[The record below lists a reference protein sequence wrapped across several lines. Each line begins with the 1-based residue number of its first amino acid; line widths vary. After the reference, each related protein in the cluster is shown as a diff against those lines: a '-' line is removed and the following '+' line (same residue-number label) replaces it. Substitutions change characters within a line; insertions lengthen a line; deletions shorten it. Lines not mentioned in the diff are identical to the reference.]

1 MSDILEE
8 IQELSNKFSN
18 LFEVEGLGNPA
29 VDVPPSQNKIK
40 KDRKTKDGKVEVV
53 SVEDELFPYEGNKRE
68 QYRQKILD
76 TINNMIQ
83 GTATLEDLLQIV
95 RQKKA
100 PLKEAM
106 EVLENLGSYIQ
117 NKYGDSKKGKELYDK
132 YFQNFNKEAN
142 AAITK
147 ERAEDIEKKDKKPLE
162 HYVKK
167 LLDKRNETKNSKGEF
182 KTDNRRD
189 VIDQEYTN
197 VNRES
202 DPEGKKAVEKSLAR
216 HFDKVLYKPLK
227 SQANITRKAVATEK
241 FKRMNSEALEEAI
254 ELMEELL
261 LERNK
266 ENKIKKNKAIE
277 DIGQE
282 YINGREEEGEDLEPY
297 GDDPKQW
304 GRDITSS
311 TGDTLGVKR
320 VIPKLAD
327 KLEHSG
333 ISELSR
339 KLRKKPFYDK
349 EGRNKIIDGLYLQA
363 LNKAKKENSKEALKE
378 ALSLMEAIINEI
390 SDKTANS
397 FLEKRVINA
406 LDAWYNDDKLNK
418 KEDDAVK
425 ALIKRK
431 ARQGAELSDDEK
443 KRIGEASL
451 TEEIINEVSVKKW
464 KEAAK
469 NSIEGRKE
477 AASDASDRFGEVVYP
492 FRGEVNDPGHKL
504 GNAWDKAEQRADR
517 AEQLAKNLP
526 DSNKSAAKLKQA
538 AKKVVDKRD
547 KDNEE
552 AVDKLQ
558 GAIDKLKEKPYDER
572 TDKDY
577 SDLAKVQNEWVDKQ
591 KKENQARN
599 LVGKPERRPE
609 KNSEGKHKLKEQGF
623 IDRSK
628 EA

>member
-106 EVLENLGSYIQ
+106 EVLESIISEYT
-117 NKYGDSKKGKELYDK
+117 EEDK
-132 YFQNFNKEAN
+132 KEAAKKVLPQRKAEFDKAFN
-142 AAITK
+142 DYEKVHSKIDPKRILNYKLTPVEQYRANKTATK
-147 ERAEDIEKKDKKPLE
+147 LERAQDRLN
-162 HYVKK
+162 HA
-167 LLDKRNETKNSKGEF
+167 
-182 KTDNRRD
+182 
-189 VIDQEYTN
+189 QEVAGN
-197 VNRES
+197 
-202 DPEGKKAVEKSLAR
+202 VEKTP
-216 HFDKVLYKPLK
+216 HGLK
-227 SQANITRKAVATEK
+227 IK
-241 FKRMNSEALEEAI
+241 EAM

-304 GRDITSS
+304 GRDITS
-311 TGDTLGVKR
+311 TVGDTLGVKR

-378 ALSLMEAIINEI
+378 ALSLME
-390 SDKTANS
+390 
-397 FLEKRVINA
+397 
-406 LDAWYNDDKLNK
+406 
-418 KEDDAVK
+418 
-425 ALIKRK
+425 
-431 ARQGAELSDDEK
+431 
-443 KRIGEASL
+443 
-451 TEEIINEVSVKKW
+451 EIINEVSVKKW

-469 NSIEGRKE
+469 NSIEG
-477 AASDASDRFGEVVYP
+477 
-492 FRGEVNDPGHKL
+492 
-504 GNAWDKAEQRADR
+504 
-517 AEQLAKNLP
+517 
-526 DSNKSAAKLKQA
+526 
-538 AKKVVDKRD
+538 
-547 KDNEE
+547 
-552 AVDKLQ
+552 
-558 GAIDKLKEKPYDER
+558 
-572 TDKDY
+572 
-577 SDLAKVQNEWVDKQ
+577 
-591 KKENQARN
+591 
-599 LVGKPERRPE
+599 
-609 KNSEGKHKLKEQGF
+609 KHKLKEQGF
-623 IDRSK
+623 IDRSN

>member
-106 EVLENLGSYIQ
+106 E
-117 NKYGDSKKGKELYDK
+117 
-132 YFQNFNKEAN
+132 
-142 AAITK
+142 
-147 ERAEDIEKKDKKPLE
+147 
-162 HYVKK
+162 
-167 LLDKRNETKNSKGEF
+167 
-182 KTDNRRD
+182 
-189 VIDQEYTN
+189 
-197 VNRES
+197 
-202 DPEGKKAVEKSLAR
+202 
-216 HFDKVLYKPLK
+216 
-227 SQANITRKAVATEK
+227 
-241 FKRMNSEALEEAI
+241 
-254 ELMEELL
+254 LMEELL

-282 YINGREEEGEDLEPY
+282 YINGREEEGEDLDPY

-304 GRDITSS
+304 GRDAVSS
-311 TGDTLGVKR
+311 FGDTLGVKR
-320 VIPKLAD
+320 SIPKLAD
-327 KLEHSG
+327 KLEYSG
-333 ISELSR
+333 ISELGR

-378 ALSLMEAIINEI
+378 ALSLM
-390 SDKTANS
+390 
-397 FLEKRVINA
+397 
-406 LDAWYNDDKLNK
+406 
-418 KEDDAVK
+418 
-425 ALIKRK
+425 
-431 ARQGAELSDDEK
+431 
-443 KRIGEASL
+443 
-451 TEEIINEVSVKKW
+451 EEIINEVSVKKW

-526 DSNKSAAKLKQA
+526 DSNKSATKLKQA

-558 GAIDKLKEKPYDER
+558 GAIDKFKEKPYDER

>member
-95 RQKKA
+95 RQKKV

-106 EVLENLGSYIQ
+106 ELV
-117 NKYGDSKKGKELYDK
+117 
-132 YFQNFNKEAN
+132 
-142 AAITK
+142 
-147 ERAEDIEKKDKKPLE
+147 
-162 HYVKK
+162 
-167 LLDKRNETKNSKGEF
+167 
-182 KTDNRRD
+182 
-189 VIDQEYTN
+189 
-197 VNRES
+197 
-202 DPEGKKAVEKSLAR
+202 
-216 HFDKVLYKPLK
+216 
-227 SQANITRKAVATEK
+227 
-241 FKRMNSEALEEAI
+241 
-254 ELMEELL
+254 EELL

-339 KLRKKPFYDK
+339 KLRKKWTLF
-349 EGRNKIIDGLYLQA
+349 
-363 LNKAKKENSKEALKE
+363 
-378 ALSLMEAIINEI
+378 
-390 SDKTANS
+390 T
-397 FLEKRVINA
+397 
-406 LDAWYNDDKLNK
+406 
-418 KEDDAVK
+418 
-425 ALIKRK
+425 
-431 ARQGAELSDDEK
+431 
-443 KRIGEASL
+443 
-451 TEEIINEVSVKKW
+451 
-464 KEAAK
+464 
-469 NSIEGRKE
+469 SIE
-477 AASDASDRFGEVVYP
+477 
-492 FRGEVNDPGHKL
+492 
-504 GNAWDKAEQRADR
+504 
-517 AEQLAKNLP
+517 
-526 DSNKSAAKLKQA
+526 
-538 AKKVVDKRD
+538 
-547 KDNEE
+547 
-552 AVDKLQ
+552 
-558 GAIDKLKEKPYDER
+558 
-572 TDKDY
+572 
-577 SDLAKVQNEWVDKQ
+577 
-591 KKENQARN
+591 
-599 LVGKPERRPE
+599 
-609 KNSEGKHKLKEQGF
+609 
-623 IDRSK
+623 
-628 EA
+628 